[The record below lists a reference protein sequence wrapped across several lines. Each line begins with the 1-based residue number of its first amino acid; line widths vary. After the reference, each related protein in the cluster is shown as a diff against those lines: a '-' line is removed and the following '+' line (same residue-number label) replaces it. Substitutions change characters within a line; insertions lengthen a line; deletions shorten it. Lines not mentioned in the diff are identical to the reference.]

1 MEQNEMQDN
10 IYQNG
15 EQNIVAP
22 TEEKAEEFFFANGV
36 KNESF
41 IKDNLRKV
49 GILVVFLNI
58 FYPIGWHYKQWKA
71 IKQNNEEYK
80 NISPFWR
87 GLFYPIFS
95 FQLTKIIKDLF
106 EIKKDTDL
114 RTITDEE
121 ELKKVKKE
129 HKIVLAPWPYVIF
142 ISIVFTLAFMFSP
155 DTALDKLLGVI
166 AWALIFYPIFFMQ
179 RAINYIMPKETN
191 EKVFSLSD
199 LLGAPFFALLLAFF
213 LFSLATGNDCFETEG
228 KTLKNTCDNYSFTF
242 PFETDELFIGT
253 DQGGN
258 FTAFCQAEKKGNNE
272 GNSICLTGAYV
283 DTGFDFKQDTFSK
296 NFSKTTFITSSKT
309 GEYNGNTAYC
319 FSGTPKDNPLGPIG
333 NVCVMRVKN
342 KPELL
347 FSVLDSSEESNMPL
361 ENLEKLL
368 ESYRNL

>member
-1 MEQNEMQDN
+1 MEQNGMQDN

-129 HKIVLAPWPYVIF
+129 HRIVLAPWPYVIF

-155 DTALDKLLGVI
+155 DTNLDKLLGVI
-166 AWALIFYPIFFMQ
+166 AWASIFYPIFFMQ
-179 RAINYIMPKETN
+179 RAINYIMPKETK

-213 LFSLATGNDCFETEG
+213 IFSLGLLSVLNDCFETEG
-228 KTLKNTCDNYSFTF
+228 KTIKNTCDNYSFTF
-242 PFETDELFIGT
+242 PFETDELF
-253 DQGGN
+253 
-258 FTAFCQAEKKGNNE
+258 TATSEDEILYLCQAEKKENIE
-272 GNSICLTGAYV
+272 GNAICLTEIEYPEEHP
-283 DTGFDFKQDTFSK
+283 F
-296 NFSKTTFITSSKT
+296 NFENMTKELEQKEEILYKKAQT
-309 GEYNGNTAYC
+309 YNGNPACC
-319 FSGTPKDNPLGPIG
+319 FIIKGKSFPEPFCFIQIKDNPKYGIHISANP
-333 NVCVMRVKN
+333 
-342 KPELL
+342 
-347 FSVLDSSEESNMPL
+347 EESEIP
-361 ENLEKLL
+361 LEKLEEL
-368 ESYRNL
+368 MNSYKKF